1 MNPHNGY
8 DVADLSVGQSAE
20 ISKTI
25 TEADIVLFS
34 GVSTDANVLHIDEE
48 YARTT
53 PFGGRI
59 AHGMLVGSLIS
70 AVLGN
75 RLPGAGWIYLNQTL
89 AFKAPVRPGDT
100 VKAKITV
107 REIIPA
113 KGRIVLD
120 AICTVAGKTVIAGE
134 SVMMHGDYVKRKSPA

>member
-89 AFKAPVRPGDT
+89 TFKAPVRPGDT

-107 REIIPA
+107 KEIIPA

-120 AICTVAGKTVIAGE
+120 AVCTVAGKTVIVGE
-134 SVMMHGDYVKRKSPA
+134 SVMMHGDYIKRKSPA